1 MQFNNTISSWNSSYE
16 EQIEKER
23 GIKVYVN

>member
-1 MQFNNTISSWNSSYE
+1 MPFNNTISSWNNSYE